1 MRRDDAVCDVASV
14 THLDYDDRVLTIGW
28 SDGRVS
34 TFHHLWLRD
43 NCPQL
48 RHTTTGHRVVETS
61 TIPRD
66 VRPSVVA
73 CSSPATIAITWA
85 HDGHISTF
93 DTDWLRDHD
102 YSNGV
107 RRARRSPTLWDATS
121 VDALPRASYPD
132 VCGDLAARRSLM
144 IGFRDYGIALL
155 HEVPTTPG
163 TVLDVAA
170 MFGEVRVTSWGRVF
184 DVVSVDNANSVAYTT
199 LPLVA
204 HTDEAYRDPA
214 PTIQLQHFLRTD
226 AAGGAATLVD
236 GFMVAADLAEA
247 RPDLYHLLATVP
259 LHFHF
264 RDDTSEHE
272 HDATV
277 LDVDGSEQLR
287 AVRFSNHS
295 AQPFLIDPQ
304 LMERY
309 YEAYTMFGQMRES
322 ATCRLQLDLQ
332 AGDLYIIDNRRVLH
346 GRTGFSGGG
355 ARHLQSCYIERDE
368 FISRLAMLDRQLGC
382 EQR

>member
-1 MRRDDAVCDVASV
+1 MTMENPDAKHEASSSSTRTALAV
-14 THLDYDDRVLTIGW
+14 LYDNVLRHRPAEPGW
-28 SDGRVS
+28 E
-34 TFHHLWLRD
+34 LRD
-43 NCPQL
+43 RFL
-48 RHTTTGHRVVETS
+48 LSKGHG
-61 TIPRD
+61 
-66 VRPSVVA
+66 
-73 CSSPATIAITWA
+73 PAA
-85 HDGHISTF
+85 
-93 DTDWLRDHD
+93 
-102 YSNGV
+102 Y
-107 RRARRSPTLWDATS
+107 
-121 VDALPRASYPD
+121 
-132 VCGDLAARRSLM
+132 
-144 IGFRDYGIALL
+144 
-155 HEVPTTPG
+155 
-163 TVLDVAA
+163 
-170 MFGEVRVTSWGRVF
+170 
-184 DVVSVDNANSVAYTT
+184 YTT
-199 LPLVA
+199 LARHGYFP
-204 HTDEAYRDPA
+204 EAW
-214 PTIQLQHFLRTD
+214 L
-226 AAGGAATLVD
+226 D